1 MFVCRKL
8 ALTFL
13 LVSVT
18 SIAFAQGGATG
29 AIGGVVQDSS
39 GAVIAGAQVSIT
51 NEATGEVL
59 RQTTTDPSGGF
70 AVPLLPVGSYLVE
83 VRAKGFPDTKFPR
96 SEERRV

>member
-1 MFVCRKL
+1 MFVFRKS

-39 GAVIAGAQVSIT
+39 GAVIAGAEGSIK
-51 NEATGEVL
+51 
-59 RQTTTDPSGGF
+59 
-70 AVPLLPVGSYLVE
+70 PVH
-83 VRAKGFPDTKFPR
+83 PC
-96 SEERRV
+96 